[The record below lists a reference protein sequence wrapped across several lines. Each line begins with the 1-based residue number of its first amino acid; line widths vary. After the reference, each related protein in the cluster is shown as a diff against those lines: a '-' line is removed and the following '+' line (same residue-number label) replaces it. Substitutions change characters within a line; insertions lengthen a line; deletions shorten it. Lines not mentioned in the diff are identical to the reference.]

1 MIYGLVFVMAM
12 LVTVATVQTGTVVS
26 HRSMGHVQRDVTS
39 RWMQAYSNAAMAFA
53 QANPGYSGQVTD
65 AQIAP
70 YLGAW
75 QTAAASMTAAGLQHG
90 AEIAGGQL
98 VIWCAGSSASG
109 AAQPGPDLTSPAS
122 GYSHGGNLVNPI
134 LGNQGPLPTNIPA
147 GATVM
152 RVQA

>member
-12 LVTVATVQTGTVVS
+12 LVAVATVHTGTVVS

-39 RWMQAYSNAAMAFA
+39 QWMQAYSNAAVAFA
-53 QANPGYSGQVTD
+53 KANPGYSGQMTD
-65 AQIAP
+65 AQLAP

-75 QTAAASMTAAGLQHG
+75 QTAAASMTAVGLQHG
-90 AEIAGGQL
+90 AEIVGGQL
-98 VIWCAGSSASG
+98 VIWCAGAGASAT
-109 AAQPGPDLTSPAS
+109 AQPSPDVTSPAS
-122 GYSHGGNLVNPI
+122 GYSQRGNLINPI
-134 LGNQGPLPTNIPA
+134 LGNQGPLPPNVPA

>member
-12 LVTVATVQTGTVVS
+12 LVTVATVHTGTVVS
-26 HRSMGHVQRDVTS
+26 HRSMGNVQRDVTS
-39 RWMQAYSNAAMAFA
+39 QWMQAYSNAAMAFA
-53 QANPGYSGQVTD
+53 QANPGYTGTMTD
-65 AQIAP
+65 AQMAP

-90 AEIAGGQL
+90 AEIVGGQL
-98 VIWCAGSSASG
+98 VIWCAGSSAS
-109 AAQPGPDLTSPAS
+109 ATAQPAPDVTSPAS
-122 GYSHGGNLVNPI
+122 GYSQGGDLVNPI
-134 LGNQGPLPTNIPA
+134 LGNQGALPANIPA

>member
-26 HRSMGHVQRDVTS
+26 HRSIGHVQRDVTAQ
-39 RWMQAYSNAAMAFA
+39 WMQAYSNAAMAFA
-53 QANPGYSGQVTD
+53 QANPGYTGQVTD
-65 AQIAP
+65 TQIAP

-75 QTAAASMTAAGLQHG
+75 QAATASMTAAGLQHG
-90 AEIAGGQL
+90 AEIVGGQL
-98 VIWCAGSSASG
+98 MIWCAGSGASA
-109 AAQPGPDLTSPAS
+109 AAQPAPDLTSPAS
-122 GYSHGGNLVNPI
+122 GYSQGGNLFNPI
-134 LGNQGPLPTNIPA
+134 LGNQGPLPPNIPA